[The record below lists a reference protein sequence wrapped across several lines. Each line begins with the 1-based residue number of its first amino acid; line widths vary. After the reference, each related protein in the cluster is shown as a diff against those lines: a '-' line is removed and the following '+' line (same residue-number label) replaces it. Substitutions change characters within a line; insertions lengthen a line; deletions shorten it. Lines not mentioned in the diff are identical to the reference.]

1 MGRGGSFSRPR
12 GGNADLG
19 EIQEAAALCRGRGGP
34 GYPGGSPKSP
44 VPPSAPA
51 SLTLSVS

>member
-19 EIQEAAALCRGRGGP
+19 EIQEATALCWGRGGP
-34 GYPGGSPKSP
+34 GHPGGSPKSP